1 MDRQQRI
8 NPGHRQ
14 VRKTLR
20 IAGVIAALIGLTCIV
35 IGTGEFVL
43 GFGSRMGTGSP
54 KLFWLNFVGAPILFV
69 GLVMLAL
76 GFTGAVARYQAAEL
90 APVAIDTANEVS
102 DAARPAVRAVAQS
115 VVEGIRSADA
125 DTSTCPSCGVSN
137 DGDASYCDAC
147 GVRMD
152 DPSSDARDMG

>member
-14 VRKTLR
+14 VRKMLR

-43 GFGSRMGTGSP
+43 GFGSTGSP

-102 DAARPAVRAVAQS
+102 DAAGPAVRAVAQS
-115 VVEGIRSADA
+115 VVEGIRIADA
-125 DTSTCPSCGVSN
+125 DTSTCPSCGVFN
-137 DGDASYCDAC
+137 DADASCCDAC